1 MNGVFDLI
9 WLLDSAIDI
18 LLKISLIILV
28 YTYLQKI
35 NITDS

>member
-9 WLLDSAIDI
+9 WLLDSAIGI